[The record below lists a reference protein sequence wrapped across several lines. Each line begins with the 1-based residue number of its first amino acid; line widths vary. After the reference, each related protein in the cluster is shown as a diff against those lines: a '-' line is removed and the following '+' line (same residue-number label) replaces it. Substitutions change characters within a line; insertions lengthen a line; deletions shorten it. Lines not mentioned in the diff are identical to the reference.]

1 MICKKKDIKI
11 KGIRQ
16 SLSKIVTET
25 AERTIKQAA
34 VARNDLEMITAV
46 TETDLIAKEF
56 QKHQKCYLEYT
67 RVVRKEDEAIES
79 TGDDILLGSYDAV
92 VSLVQSDII
101 EGQQCLSIEIL
112 IRKYIGNTGTKQERH
127 KLKERLT
134 KTFGDQLV
142 FIQVEYH
149 SPQVVISR
157 ECLHNQSLP
166 RNSPCV
172 QQFTVKRA
180 ASLVR
185 ESVVKF
191 IEESDPLP
199 WPPTVESL
207 AKRDLQYPELLRL
220 FLKELLSPKESHH
233 VTSERVNRLTDSFSQ
248 DVVHAVSKG
257 KFLTPKHTSVG
268 LGLHSMTGQKLP
280 IAILARLGHS
290 ITYDAINEIET
301 AQAELVEQFQLK
313 DLNLPLQ
320 PATEDSKVSIY
331 IWVV

>member
-1 MICKKKDIKI
+1 M
-11 KGIRQ
+11 
-16 SLSKIVTET
+16 
-25 AERTIKQAA
+25 
-34 VARNDLEMITAV
+34 
-46 TETDLIAKEF
+46 
-56 QKHQKCYLEYT
+56 
-67 RVVRKEDEAIES
+67 
-79 TGDDILLGSYDAV
+79 
-92 VSLVQSDII
+92 
-101 EGQQCLSIEIL
+101 EIL

-157 ECLHNQSLP
+157 ECLYNQCL
-166 RNSPCV
+166 SPCV

-220 FLKELLSPKESHH
+220 FFKGLLSPKESHH

-248 DVVHAVSKG
+248 DVVHA
-257 KFLTPKHTSVG
+257 L
-268 LGLHSMTGQKLP
+268 
-280 IAILARLGHS
+280 
-290 ITYDAINEIET
+290 
-301 AQAELVEQFQLK
+301 FQRE
-313 DLNLPLQ
+313 NF
-320 PATEDSKVSIY
+320 
-331 IWVV
+331 